1 MGTIVALFDNYTD
14 AQRAVDMLVSRGFD
28 RDSVSFAAQESAVT
42 VANGANGTNYIEGTQ
57 QHAEVAEGVST
68 GALVGGGAGLLVG
81 IAALMIPGVG
91 PLFVTGVLASVI
103 ASTLAGATAGAAAGG
118 LSAALAEH
126 GLPEDTADLYA
137 EGVERGGVVLSI
149 NTDNVQQARELLQA
163 ANATNIHDVVN

>member
-1 MGTIVALFDNYTD
+1 MGTVVALFDNYTD
-14 AQRAVDMLVSRGFD
+14 AQRAVDMLASRGIG
-28 RDSVSFAAQESAVT
+28 RDSVSFAAQESSVT
-42 VANGANGTNYIEGTQ
+42 VANGANGTNIEGTHH
-57 QHAEVAEGVST
+57 HAEVAEGVST

-103 ASTLAGATAGAAAGG
+103 TSTLAGATAGAATGG

-137 EGVERGGVVLSI
+137 EGVGRGGVVLSV

-163 ANATNIHDVVN
+163 ANATNVHNVVN